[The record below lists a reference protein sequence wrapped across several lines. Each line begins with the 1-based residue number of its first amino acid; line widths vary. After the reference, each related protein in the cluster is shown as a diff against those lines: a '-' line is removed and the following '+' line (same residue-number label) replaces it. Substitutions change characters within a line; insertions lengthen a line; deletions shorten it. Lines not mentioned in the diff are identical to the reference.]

1 MGSGFA
7 ACVQRKALPASSGGV
22 MPPPAARVGFAAAAA
37 FPLPMAPAL
46 PPSLTLEPLHR
57 IASSQRGLG
66 LSLAAASDFDADTLN
81 VSARPDMAEPLRAS
95 AREHII
101 RMIKGRC
108 EGCSYV
114 GRSLALPRPTP
125 FHYVLFS
132 PLAGIAFQWE
142 RYHNKQ
148 YEQNTIHIL
157 S

>member
-1 MGSGFA
+1 MLLNRPG
-7 ACVQRKALPASSGGV
+7 QRLAGIT
-22 MPPPAARVGFAAAAA
+22 PPAARVGFAAAAA

-95 AREHII
+95 AHEHII

-108 EGCSYV
+108 EGRSIV

-142 RYHNKQ
+142 RYHN
-148 YEQNTIHIL
+148 
-157 S
+157 